1 MNQNGKKDD
10 FNRIIKVV
18 FTLGGF
24 LTFMT
29 SYNKGQE
36 MSIYY
41 GDLALYGL
49 PLLSIIY
56 ASCLFAIL
64 SIKKIIWV
72 WITFG
77 WIFINTILEFLIFNI
92 SLDSPQFTYSIVSS
106 LMLICSISGFLFIKK
121 DGKSGWTILFS
132 K

>member
-1 MNQNGKKDD
+1 MNQNGNKDD
-10 FNRIIKVV
+10 FNKIIKVV

-92 SLDSPQFTYSIVSS
+92 SFDSPQFTYSIVSG

-121 DGKSGWTILFS
+121 DGKSGWTILLS